1 MHQDIKKNPIGTTVV
16 NSHLRYSPARSGKRG
31 EGDGGRGK
39 GEGGRQG
46 CKYLNFKLDLGEE
59 G

>member
-1 MHQDIKKNPIGTTVV
+1 M
-16 NSHLRYSPARSGKRG
+16 
-31 EGDGGRGK
+31 EGGGK

-59 G
+59 GSGRGRSVRRMR

>member
-31 EGDGGRGK
+31 EGDGGR
-39 GEGGRQG
+39 EGGREREAD
-46 CKYLNFKLDLGEE
+46 KAVSI
-59 G
+59 